1 MFGINSDFGRSRAII
16 CGIFLAALPALHGQQ
31 SSSAPVEETEA
42 TGWRRLSFGGRVNGY
57 PFNVMHNKDVSVTP
71 ANTTATW
78 AISTTND
85 YTKISFGPTLEFRV
99 WGKFAVCGELLY
111 HRLNYTQTSQITD
124 TVVGN
129 TGITETTRATLWDLP
144 VMLRY
149 RGLRESGLLSKIY
162 LAGGGEIRRA
172 THIGTSTVTNLPNG
186 TTTTSNA
193 PTIPSKRDV
202 AGAVVGVGLRLVDDF
217 NIKLS
222 PELRYT
228 RWLGATFDSESTRSG
243 RNQLEIGIALTF

>member
-1 MFGINSDFGRSRAII
+1 
-16 CGIFLAALPALHGQQ
+16 
-31 SSSAPVEETEA
+31 
-42 TGWRRLSFGGRVNGY
+42 VN
-57 PFNVMHNKDVSVTP
+57 
-71 ANTTATW
+71 
-78 AISTTND
+78 
-85 YTKISFGPTLEFRV
+85 
-99 WGKFAVCGELLY
+99 GELLY
-111 HRLNYTQTSQITD
+111 HRLDYTQTSQITD
-124 TVVGN
+124 TVSGN

-162 LAGGGEIRRA
+162 FAGGGEVRRV
-172 THIGTSTVTNLPNG
+172 TNIGTSTVTNLPNG

-202 AGAVVGVGLRLVDDF
+202 TGAVVGVGLRFVDDF

-228 RWLGATFDSESTRSG
+228 RWMGATFDSESTRSG